1 MRIAIT
7 GASGLVGTALRR
19 SLAVDGHTVV
29 RLVRHT
35 STSPPGHEEA
45 YWDPVRGE
53 VETDALRAV
62 DAVVHL
68 AGAPLGPARWTPE
81 YKQQIYDSRVNGTR
95 ALCRALADMD
105 KPPPRLLSASA
116 IGYYGETG
124 STVADEDSPH
134 GDGFLAEVA
143 SAWEAAATAAEE
155 AGISV
160 AYLRSGVVLSSE
172 GGLLGKVLPLF
183 RMGLGGRLGDG
194 RQHMSWISVADEVG
208 AIRFLLEHPELTG
221 PVNLCAPE
229 PVSNAEYTAAL
240 GRALRRPTFLTVP
253 AFAMRS
259 ALGEFADEAALVDQ
273 RVRPRRLLEADYAF
287 RHPELDQALADIL

>member
-1 MRIAIT
+1 MAIT

-19 SLAVDGHTVV
+19 SLAVDGHSVV

-35 STSPPGHEEA
+35 SASPPGHEEA
-45 YWDPVRGE
+45 HWDPVGGE
-53 VETDALRAV
+53 VDTDALRAV

-68 AGAPLGPARWTPE
+68 AGAPLGPTRWTPE
-81 YKQQIYDSRVNGTR
+81 YKQLIYDSRVNGTR
-95 ALCRALADMD
+95 ALCTALAEMD
-105 KPPPRLLSASA
+105 QPPPRLLSASA
-116 IGYYGETG
+116 VGYYGETG
-124 STVADEDSPH
+124 PEVVDEDAPH

-155 AGISV
+155 SGISV

-194 RQHMSWISVADEVG
+194 RQYMSWISIADEVG
-208 AIRFLLEHPELTG
+208 AIRFLLEHPEITG

-229 PVSNAEYTAAL
+229 PISNAEYTAAL
-240 GRALRRPTFLTVP
+240 GRALHRPAFLAVP
-253 AFAMRS
+253 AVAMRS
-259 ALGEFADEAALVDQ
+259 VLGEFADETALIDQ

-287 RHPELDQALADIL
+287 RHPELEGALSDIL